1 MVSISGVNFSW
12 TTLYT
17 PNMSP
22 MERKSWWC
30 WLAKEEKRQPRAAT
44 RPPMTAVRRVDLR
57 RHTATVTGDAS
68 SDTHVHSEHSH
79 TETEKERLGFVKT
92 RVFKFRLPH

>member
-1 MVSISGVNFSW
+1 MGRTISRGL
-12 TTLYT
+12 TQPL
-17 PNMSP
+17 SP
-22 MERKSWWC
+22 TDSPSMMPSERKSWWC

-79 TETEKERLGFVKT
+79 TEKQILLVWIY
-92 RVFKFRLPH
+92 P